1 MGLIDWIGSWFGK
14 RSRADLK
21 SCFYEASID
30 YFFKKLA
37 VNTCVDL
44 IANTLVRC
52 EFQTFEKGK
61 EVRKGNHYLFNV
73 QPNQN
78 QNASQFMHSL
88 VSHLIYDNECLVIMH
103 NDQLYIAD
111 SFSKEEFAL
120 KENIYKGVTVKN
132 FTFTEK
138 VFKESEV
145 FYFQLNDE
153 NIMNVIDGLYSS
165 WGKLITSATSIYKRS
180 NAMRVVVKGEFLR
193 AQTPEIQQQM
203 DAMFNEQFKA
213 FFEADNAGAVFQ
225 LQDGY
230 TLENFSNTS
239 KGNKLDSRDIK
250 ALVDD
255 IIDFVS
261 MAFHV
266 PKGMLKGDVVDVSKQ
281 TDNFLMFC
289 INPLVELIADEIN
302 RKFYKKEEYLERT
315 YLKVDTSR
323 IKYVD
328 ITQLASACDVFFRIG
343 ANSINDILRMLG
355 REPINEEWANKR
367 YVTKNYESVENA
379 AALGGGDENDS
390 NGNSEN
396 QKSI

>member
-1 MGLIDWIGSWFGK
+1 MGLIDWIGGWFGNRN
-14 RSRADLK
+14 RSLLK
-21 SCFYEASID
+21 SHFYEASID

-103 NDQLYIAD
+103 NDQLYVAD
-111 SFSKEEFAL
+111 NFSKEEFAL
-120 KENIYKGVTVKN
+120 RENWYTNVTIN
-132 FTFTEK
+132 DFTFTQK

-145 FYFQLNDE
+145 FYFKLNDE
-153 NIMNVIDGLYSS
+153 NIMNVIDGLYGS
-165 WGKLITSATSIYKRS
+165 WGKLITSATNIYKRS
-180 NAMRVVVKGEFLR
+180 NAMRVVVKGDFLR
-193 AQTPEIQQQM
+193 AQTDEMQDQI
-203 DAMFNEQFKA
+203 DAMFNDQFKA

-230 TLENFSNTS
+230 TLDNFSNTS

-289 INPLVELIADEIN
+289 INPLIELITDEIN
-302 RKFYKKEEYLERT
+302 RKFYTKEEYLGRT

-328 ITQLASACDVFFRIG
+328 ITQLANACDVFFRIG
-343 ANSINDILRMLG
+343 VNSINDILRILG
-355 REPINEEWANKR
+355 REPIDEEWADMR
-367 YVTKNYESVENA
+367 YVTKNYESVENTES
-379 AALGGGDENDS
+379 LKGGENNDG
-390 NGNSEN
+390 NGNTKN
-396 QKSI
+396 QK

>member
-1 MGLIDWIGSWFGK
+1 MGLIDWIGGWFGK
-14 RSRADLK
+14 KNRADLK
-21 SCFYEASID
+21 KCFYEASID

-37 VNTCVDL
+37 VDTCIDL

-61 EVRKGNHYLFNV
+61 EVRKNNHYLFNV

-88 VSHLIYDNECLVIMH
+88 ASHLIYDNECLVIMH

-111 SFSKEEFAL
+111 SFNKEEFAL
-120 KENIYKGVTVKN
+120 RENWYTNVTIKD
-132 FTFTEK
+132 FTFTQR

-153 NIMNVIDGLYSS
+153 NIMSVIDGLYSS

-193 AQTPEIQQQM
+193 AQTPEMQQQM

-323 IKYVD
+323 IKYID
-328 ITQLASACDVFFRIG
+328 ITQLA
-343 ANSINDILRMLG
+343 
-355 REPINEEWANKR
+355 
-367 YVTKNYESVENA
+367 
-379 AALGGGDENDS
+379 
-390 NGNSEN
+390 
-396 QKSI
+396 